1 MTTTVNTEG
10 PTANERLGLAPTAP
24 RPENETKPAQDRR
37 ETNPLLND
45 QPMKLGLFG
54 TNCSGGLLV
63 SHAETGFEIT
73 WEHTKAIAQSADR
86 IGFEAIIPV
95 ARWKGFG
102 GSSNFN
108 GNCFET
114 YTWAAGL
121 AEATEQI
128 AIGATSHL
136 PTVHPIVAA
145 KMATTVDRISGGRFA
160 LNMVMGWV
168 PPEMEM
174 FGAEQRQHD
183 ARYVFGQEWLDYVQR
198 LWSEEGTF
206 EVSGEFFNSRLNE
219 AYPKPHQDPNPVLL
233 NAGNSA
239 SGIEFSARNVDV
251 NFASLDTLENIKA
264 YTEKVRAKARDEYQ
278 RKIDVMTYG
287 LVVCRDTEKEAK
299 AAFQHVLDE
308 GDYDGAGNVIK
319 IAMSGASQ
327 SFEHAQE
334 LSERFVAGWGG
345 YPLVGTPEQVVEGM
359 KELNDN
365 GMGGM
370 IMGLID
376 PLEELP
382 MFNEQILPLMKEAG
396 LRI

>member
-1 MTTTVNTEG
+1 MTTI
-10 PTANERLGLAPTAP
+10 TANERLGLAPTAP
-24 RPENETKPAQDRR
+24 RPENETTPVQDRR
-37 ETNPLLND
+37 ETNPLLGD

-54 TNCSGGLLV
+54 TNCSGGLIV
-63 SHAETGFEIT
+63 SHAPTSYEIT
-73 WEHTKAIAQSADR
+73 WEHTKAIATKADQ
-86 IGFEAIIPV
+86 IGFEAMIPV

-121 AEATEQI
+121 AEATERI

-174 FGAEQRQHD
+174 FGGEQRQHD
-183 ARYVFGQEWLDYVQR
+183 ERYEFGQEWLDYVMR
-198 LWSEEGTF
+198 LWSEQGTF
-206 EVSGEFFNSRLNE
+206 EVSGDYFNSQLNE
-219 AYPKPHQDPNPVLL
+219 AYPKPHQGPNPVLL
-233 NAGNSA
+233 NAGNSTR
-239 SGIEFSARNVDV
+239 GIEFSAKNVDI
-251 NFASLDTLENIKA
+251 NFASLDTLENVNA
-264 YTEKVRAKARDEYQ
+264 YTDKVRTKARDDYQ
-278 RKIDVMTYG
+278 RDIDVMTYG
-287 LVVCRDTEKEAK
+287 LVVCRETEAEAK
-299 AAFQHVLDE
+299 AAFQQVLDE

-319 IAMSGASQ
+319 IALSGASQ
-327 SFEHAQE
+327 SFEHARE

-345 YPLVGTPEQVVEGM
+345 YPIVGTPEQVVDGL
-359 KELNDN
+359 KSLHDN

-376 PLEELP
+376 PVEELP
-382 MFNEQILPLMKEAG
+382 IFEEQILPLMREAG
-396 LRI
+396 LRH